1 MSKRGETIRIN
12 FFGGLEDTARYSNN
26 LEEALANGLEVV
38 GRGNPAP
45 TCRISEPIDKGATQ
59 IRYANDFDAHQSRAV
74 SIVLI

>member
-26 LEEALANGLEVV
+26 LEEALANGLEMA

-45 TCRISEPIDKGATQ
+45 TMQDFGA
-59 IRYANDFDAHQSRAV
+59 D
-74 SIVLI
+74 